1 MEAYGAMLSSARST
15 TGRRRRRRS
24 SPTHLLR
31 NRQGG
36 VALEAAIACPLF
48 IVLVVSLLMVVI
60 GAEAEVVWR
69 GASQKSCEEFAL
81 ILAQTP
87 ELNFG
92 AMIESEPRS
101 TPIQDLTLTH
111 LTGGVLLDRTNHWF
125 IKNTEHRPWLRKFII
140 NPGVYLQINE
150 ERYHIH
156 IDYTFEIPTYFGL
169 LTRGQVEV
177 IPLWSTSLYS
187 DESGNGSADEVGD
200 DDDSIWSKGN
210 FVRGRYF
217 REQLGGSLPDSYP
230 VISSLVDGTAVA
242 TKSIDLTSP
251 YYFNHR
257 VLEGKV
263 MGFVNELSTFDGT
276 ERPWGNAGLHIQ
288 SSDIQSRKL
297 IVVVPTNSSATAL
310 RVLNDLTNQAAR
322 EGVRLEVRR
331 IGESSRYK

>member
-1 MEAYGAMLSSARST
+1 ML
-15 TGRRRRRRS
+15 
-24 SPTHLLR
+24 
-31 NRQGG
+31 
-36 VALEAAIACPLF
+36 VI
-48 IVLVVSLLMVVI
+48 SLLMVVI

-81 ILAQTP
+81 VLAQTP

-92 AMIESEPRS
+92 AMIESDPHS
-101 TPIQDLTLTH
+101 TPIQNLTLTH

-125 IKNTEHRPWLRKFII
+125 IKNTEHRPWLRKFIT
-140 NPGVYLQINE
+140 NPGVYLQINK

-156 IDYTFEIPTYFGL
+156 IDYTFEVPTYFGSL
-169 LTRGQVEV
+169 SRGQVEV
-177 IPLWSTSLYS
+177 IPLWSTSLHTG
-187 DESGNGSADEVGD
+187 ESENENADAGED
-200 DDDSIWSKGN
+200 NDDSIWSKGN

-217 REQLGGSLPDSYP
+217 RDRLGDSLPDSYP

-251 YYFNHR
+251 YYFDHSI
-257 VLEGKV
+257 LEGKV

-276 ERPWGNAGLHIQ
+276 PRPWGSASLHIQ

-297 IVVVPTNSSATAL
+297 IVVVPTNSSTAALSVLDDL
-310 RVLNDLTNQAAR
+310 RNRAAR